1 MYSLLMMNIRNKANI
16 NLKSNASD
24 KDISGYKKIIDR
36 WAEEGLEMGKTTS
49 HNEYINAKNGKCKV
63 FITPSV
69 SVSHEWL
76 VDREGKK
83 ILG

>member
-1 MYSLLMMNIRNKANI
+1 MTDGLKKAGNGE
-16 NLKSNASD
+16 SQ
-24 KDISGYKKIIDR
+24 
-36 WAEEGLEMGKTTS
+36 MGKTTS

-83 ILG
+83 ILGWAPGGGQ